1 MNTSPVV
8 PSRMVL
14 TEAVRTNARL
24 GHENLGF
31 LSEKHGLAPSRL
43 PILAMPESHR
53 AWDQIVDEYPA
64 LWRELRLRSTIDA
77 LPILSTAPEELPDEY
92 LLRASGVLSMLAHG
106 YVRVQTQ
113 PPDTL
118 PLAISQP
125 WEEVTRRLG
134 RHTPVLSYIDLIIYN
149 WKLKDPG
156 LADPMR
162 VENLELLIPTV
173 GNREED
179 VLYLTQIEI
188 VAQSAPMIGQVVRAQ
203 EAVVAGDV
211 ESLEREMLAI
221 IDGLRHVGEVSFQ
234 KIDPNPRSATF
245 VDPVLLAKTVAPFAV
260 PITPGVHG
268 PSGTSSPIAHLMDVF
283 LGRTRYETL
292 LGTEALG
299 IRNAYPPHWLDFLE
313 AVGKISLRDFVE
325 ASGNKHLQGVFQAL
339 MDAYAS
345 DKGFLGIHRLKVY
358 GYLETMFKM
367 GRSRTIGGFAG
378 LFREQA
384 WAAADRELGKSRDE
398 RFLQL
403 KEYPTFGLP
412 KWDSA
417 VAGTSDAAAVPI
429 RHIPFDVS
437 GTGVQY
443 RPGDRCGVLAENS
456 RELVDLTLRALRAS
470 GEEIVR
476 LDRTWQA
483 AVQRRQGYEG
493 AVTLPLAQFLA
504 YGKLRPV
511 QRHIAKE
518 LYRLTASSRLKQ
530 IINERGEDQW
540 ELWDLLDFLYE
551 AGFETRRLWKAEPW
565 ERESI
570 CKIIPPEVF
579 RLYSISSAMPDA
591 EDADPTA
598 PQTLELTVRRLE
610 YQTKE
615 TEVSRAATRRGT
627 ASNYL
632 HRLVTAEAGSPRRS
646 ASLRVAAA
654 PRFHLPLDPRTPIV
668 MFAAGAGIA
677 PFRGFVQE
685 RSRHADSGETWLFF
699 GTRTVEEFFFFDEIE
714 QWVGQGKLNLRV
726 AFSAAAVRM
735 RSDPSEGGRLLT
747 EPGQRGRINAI
758 IEDEQNARILWDLL
772 RAKQDGGKGAVIY
785 VCGQTGFAVSV
796 MESLQAVIRRFSPGA
811 DELERD
817 RQARET
823 FYGLFA
829 ERRYLQ
835 DIFTTYSGIF
845 RDDPNAFNASDV
857 VLHNDEAHG
866 FWFVIDGRVYDMT
879 EFAQIHAGGFQTIR
893 NSVGMDATRSYQ
905 NVMHHLN
912 TEVDAM
918 LGMYEIGHI
927 RRLAFGQ
934 EWGVAL
940 GPNGIT
946 YVSLEDAF
954 KAWVRYLYLIVEME
968 NALATDYGVQ
978 KKVTTLGEDPL
989 QLTPLKTQIATETHR
1004 RFISGYLDDLL
1015 GDDLQ
1020 HLWAISTGLCAP
1032 AEDVRRLRQELDAIE
1047 LLPAARLTRQCAD
1060 IMQQLIDRM
1069 LAADGTD
1076 GRTFEQ
1082 LRGLCALVD
1091 MQDRQ
1096 CLSNLKLLL
1105 RQGVMLFEEH
1115 EEQTV
1120 TAGGRALVETLL
1132 RVPAIVREYYA
1143 GIAAGMAMVGADHL
1157 FVAAP
1162 SPPSGVT
1169 GEPRRRSAA
1178 EIRRTRAEFELPGH
1192 GMIVNRAEIGQVD
1205 PDSPTVVR

>member
-1 MNTSPVV
+1 MNASPIV

-14 TEAVRTNARL
+14 IEAGRTNARL

-31 LSEKHGLAPSRL
+31 LSEEHGLAPSRL
-43 PILAMPESHR
+43 PLLAMPESHR

-64 LWRELRLRSTIDA
+64 LWRQLRLRSTIDA
-77 LPILSTAPEELPDEY
+77 LPVLSASQDDLPDSY
-92 LLRASGVLSMLAHG
+92 LLRASAVLSMLAHG

-113 PPDTL
+113 PPDKL
-118 PLAISQP
+118 PAAIAQP

-162 VENLELLIPTV
+162 VENLELLVPTV

-179 VLYLTQIEI
+179 VLYLTQVEI

-203 EAVVAGDV
+203 EAVVAGEV

-283 LGRTRYETL
+283 LGRTSYETL
-292 LGTEALG
+292 LGNEALG

-313 AVGKISLRDFVE
+313 AVGKVSLRDFVE
-325 ASGNKHLQGVFQAL
+325 ASGNTHLQGVFQSL
-339 MDAYAS
+339 IDAYAS

-412 KWDSA
+412 SRDVSSTNS
-417 VAGTSDAAAVPI
+417 GEAAPTI
-429 RHIPFDVS
+429 RHIPFDVG

-456 RELVDLTLRALRAS
+456 REIVDLTLRALRAS
-470 GEEIVR
+470 GEEVVR
-476 LDRTWQA
+476 LDRAWQA
-483 AVQRRQGYEG
+483 AVQRRHGHEG

-570 CKIIPPEVF
+570 CKIIPPEVY
-579 RLYSISSAMPDA
+579 RLYSISSAMPDEA
-591 EDADPTA
+591 DAGPA
-598 PQTLELTVRRLE
+598 GPQTLELTVRRLE
-610 YQTKE
+610 YQTRE
-615 TEVSRAATRRGT
+615 TEISRAAMRRGT

-632 HRLVTAEAGSPRRS
+632 HRLVTADEGSARRP
-646 ASLRVAAA
+646 ASLKVAAA
-654 PRFHLPLDPRTPIV
+654 PRFHLPADPRKPIV
-668 MFAAGAGIA
+668 MFAGGAGIA
-677 PFRGFVQE
+677 PFRGFMQE
-685 RSRHADSGETWLFF
+685 RSRHADGGENWLFF
-699 GTRTVEEFFFFDEIE
+699 GTRTVEDFFFHTEIE
-714 QWVGQGKLNLRV
+714 QWVGQGKLELRV
-726 AFSAAAVRM
+726 AFSAVDARM
-735 RSDPSEGGRLLT
+735 RSDPAGGGRILT
-747 EPGQRGRINAI
+747 EPGQRGHINGI
-758 IEDEQNARILWDLL
+758 IEADENARSLWDLL
-772 RAKQDGGKGAVIY
+772 RPEKDGGKGAVIY

-796 MESLQAVIRRFSPGA
+796 MKSLQAVIGRHCSGA
-811 DELERD
+811 GETERN
-817 RQARET
+817 RQASEI
-823 FYGLFA
+823 FYSLFA

-835 DIFTTYSGIF
+835 DIFTTYSGVF
-845 RDDPNAFNASDV
+845 REDPNAINASDV

-893 NSVGMDATRSYQ
+893 NSVGMDATRAYQ

-912 TEVDAM
+912 SEVDAM
-918 LGMYEIGHI
+918 LGMYELGHI
-927 RRLAFGQ
+927 RRLDFGQ
-934 EWGVAL
+934 EWGVVL
-940 GPNGIT
+940 GENGLAYI
-946 YVSLEDAF
+946 SLEDAF

-978 KKVTTLGEDPL
+978 RKVTTLGEDPL
-989 QLTPLKTQIATETHR
+989 LLTPLKTQIATETHR

-1020 HLWAISTGLCAP
+1020 HLWAISTGLSAP
-1032 AEDVRRLRQELDAIE
+1032 TEDVRRLRQELDAIE

-1060 IMQQLIDRM
+1060 VMQQLIDRM
-1069 LAADGTD
+1069 LAADEAE

-1082 LRGLCALVD
+1082 LRGLCALID

-1096 CLSNLKLLL
+1096 FLANLKLLL
-1105 RQGVMLFEEH
+1105 RQGVKVFEEH
-1115 EEQTV
+1115 EQQTM
-1120 TAGGRALVETLL
+1120 ALGGQTLIETLL
-1132 RVPAIVREYYA
+1132 RVPALVREYYA
-1143 GIAAGMAMVGADHL
+1143 GIAAGMTVVGVGQLLTVPD
-1157 FVAAP
+1157 
-1162 SPPSGVT
+1162 PPAVT
-1169 GEPRRRSAA
+1169 SEIRRRSAA
-1178 EIRRTRAEFELPGH
+1178 EIRRSRTELELPGH
-1192 GMIVNRAEIGQVD
+1192 GMVVNRGEMDHTG
-1205 PDSPTVVR
+1205 PESPTVAR